1 VLNVSSFFWLF
12 GFPGL
17 ACFNWQCCRR
27 ADMNQFDLLSA
38 GSWKVGLTALA
49 ALFGYNSQ
57 LWDLFGTGIGIR
69 IPEPCSP
76 FTISP
81 FPLWSRSRSST
92 QAAQICQKLL
102 LTISLCLYISTS
114 SAAWR
119 QQSESHRNADLAG
132 FSGSWALERSQSPSS
147 WLTIYGKQA
156 LNQRQ
161 SRNLGGKTET
171 TAKI

>member
-1 VLNVSSFFWLF
+1 
-12 GFPGL
+12 
-17 ACFNWQCCRR
+17 
-27 ADMNQFDLLSA
+27 MNQFDLLSA

-132 FSGSWALERSQSPSS
+132 FSGSWALDRSSAHNPQVLGSQSMANKPLIRGSRGIS
-147 WLTIYGKQA
+147 EAKLKQ
-156 LNQRQ
+156 LQRFNCL
-161 SRNLGGKTET
+161 SRATEAAAT
-171 TAKI
+171 VSAGCAK